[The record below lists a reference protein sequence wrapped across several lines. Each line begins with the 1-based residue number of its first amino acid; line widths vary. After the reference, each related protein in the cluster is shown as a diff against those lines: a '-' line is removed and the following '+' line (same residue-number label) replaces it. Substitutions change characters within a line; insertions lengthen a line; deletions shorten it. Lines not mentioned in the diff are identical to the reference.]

1 MQDAWNLFNQNA
13 IKNGNVP
20 PLTDRGVQTPPQIS
34 NNALNKGSNE
44 KVRVSKKDTKI
55 EMLFDWLQVTIQ
67 DVLIADVI
75 IRIFDH
81 KLDDC
86 LCTQSGKFGYN
97 RTFTIGSKIHIMDN
111 TLRYD
116 MGVHLLISGSACREL
131 EKMISWKEFFSRL
144 ETFETFKFTRIDI
157 AIDTYKNYFT
167 IATLRKKIKKRELTS
182 KFKNATFMEQ
192 INIKSTESESA
203 SLKFGSMSSDI
214 YIVFYDKLKER
225 KNAGYTIDDS
235 VDFWVRCELRFK
247 HDLSNQLYSKF
258 VLNGYELGDYI
269 QSILYNYIDFK
280 NKNCSRI
287 ERCETAHF
295 WKKFLGD
302 VEKLKLTNKPLQTT
316 IQQKRQYAEKQ
327 FSRIVSMI
335 SAVDNDFYSS
345 LLTLGKVKIT
355 EKDMTIINS
364 HLIAENKAP
373 ISYGELQNIITRQ
386 IERKD

>member
-1 MQDAWNLFNQNA
+1 MQNSYNLFNL
-13 IKNGNVP
+13 P
-20 PLTDRGVQTPPQIS
+20 PLTDRGVQTHSLDDEKTS
-34 NNALNKGSNE
+34 NNTINKGLNDISLSDE
-44 KVRVSKKDTKI
+44 KSAKI

-75 IRIFDH
+75 MRIFDH
-81 KLDDC
+81 KLNDC

-97 RTFTIGSKIHIMDN
+97 RTFTIGSKIHVMDN

-131 EKMISWKEFFSRL
+131 EKIMSWKEFFSRL

-167 IATLRKKIKKRELTS
+167 IATLRKKIKKRELTC
-182 KFKNATFMEQ
+182 KFKSATFMEQ

-235 VDFWVRCELRFK
+235 IDFWVRCELRFK

-258 VLNGYELGDYI
+258 VLNGYELGNYI
-269 QSILYNYIDFK
+269 QGILYNYIDFK
-280 NKNCSRI
+280 EKLSNKRI
-287 ERCETAHF
+287 ERNKTAHF

-302 VEKLKLTNKPLQTT
+302 VEKLELTNKPLQTT

-373 ISYGELQNIITRQ
+373 MSYSELQDIITRQ
-386 IERKD
+386 IEREV